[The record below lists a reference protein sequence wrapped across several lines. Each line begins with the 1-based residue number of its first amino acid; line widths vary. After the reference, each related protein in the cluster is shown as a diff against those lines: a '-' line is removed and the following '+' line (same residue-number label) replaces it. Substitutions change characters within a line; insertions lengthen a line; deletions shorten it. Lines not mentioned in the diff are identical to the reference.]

1 MKKFLLAHIAIV
13 PLLLLGCASPQ
24 LPVSLNKSSFDEPTT
39 KVAVVMNRLPK
50 VDTQFP
56 GAGCLLCLGVAS
68 MANSSLTTHTQTLP
82 HESLLTLKK
91 QIAETLVKKG
101 VVAQVI
107 DEDFNESE
115 LPSFKGSGPNLASK
129 DFSKFSSTVKVDKVL
144 FINIASVGIHRD
156 YASYVPTAAP
166 KAVVNGVIV
175 LVNLKTNAYEWFMP
189 LNVYKFAEGDW
200 DEAPGFPG
208 LTNAYFQT
216 LEMAAD
222 AIKSPIKQLN

>member
-1 MKKFLLAHIAIV
+1 MKKYLQTYIAIV

-24 LPVSLNKSSFDEPTT
+24 LPVSLTKSSLEGPANR
-39 KVAVVMNRLPK
+39 VAVVMNKLPK

-91 QIAETLVKKG
+91 QVAETLVKKG
-101 VVAQVI
+101 IVVQVI
-107 DEDFNESE
+107 DEDFNESD
-115 LPSFKGSGPNLASK
+115 LPSFKGSGPNLASR
-129 DFSKFSSTVKVDKVL
+129 DFSKFSQSTNVDKIL

-175 LVNLKTNAYEWFMP
+175 LVNLKTNTYEWFMP
-189 LNVYKFAEGDW
+189 LNVYKFAEGEW
-200 DEAPGFPG
+200 DEAPNFPG
-208 LTNAYFQT
+208 LSNAYFQT

-222 AIKSPIKQLN
+222 AIKNPIKQLN